1 MSKFV
6 GVADSSHLAR
16 ALLRNDDDGDDERE
30 ENKIQRSAH
39 VRGVS
44 IFHDIGKKDNHEEE
58 AVFDTRL
65 LTTPSPIQTS
75 RRHRRQQSSVLIS
88 TPTIPSPIQTSSS
101 QKHSR
106 QQSNHL
112 DDVLTSTLMTGEE
125 NFSKALYGDDGDSVA
140 SILVGSPPSNF
151 SPPSHP
157 PDLSVHVSLVEDD
170 DEIKEIEVEEKSPS
184 SPSSPSR
191 VRGVSIFDDID
202 TEASEFH
209 NGGDFKHNTVAR
221 RDEPPSSPSLWR
233 RLREIGSH
241 SS

>member
-1 MSKFV
+1 M
-6 GVADSSHLAR
+6 
-16 ALLRNDDDGDDERE
+16 
-30 ENKIQRSAH
+30 
-39 VRGVS
+39 
-44 IFHDIGKKDNHEEE
+44 
-58 AVFDTRL
+58 
-65 LTTPSPIQTS
+65 
-75 RRHRRQQSSVLIS
+75 
-88 TPTIPSPIQTSSS
+88 
-101 QKHSR
+101 
-106 QQSNHL
+106 
-112 DDVLTSTLMTGEE
+112 TSTLMTGEE

-170 DEIKEIEVEEKSPS
+170 DEIKEIEVAEEKSAS

-221 RDEPPSSPSLWR
+221 RDVPPSSPSLWR

-241 SS
+241 SSSS